1 MNTNPFMNVD
11 FSKFMD
17 MNRLLDWQKSF
28 SDMKLKGVDVEAM
41 MAAQRK
47 NLEAMA
53 QAQQLATEGMQAV
66 ARRQGELL
74 QQMMEGTSDAVRT
87 LMTAGNPE
95 DKAAKQAEVAKQVFE
110 RAIANMRE
118 LAELVAKS
126 NAETFEVMNKRVT
139 EGLDEIKAMIEKK
152 R

>member
-1 MNTNPFMNVD
+1 MNTNPFLNVD

-17 MNRLLDWQKSF
+17 MSRLLDWQKGF
-28 SDMKLKGVDVEAM
+28 GDMKMKGVDVEAL

-66 ARRQGELL
+66 ARRQAELL
-74 QQMMEGTSDAVRT
+74 QQMMEGANDAVRS
-87 LMTAGNPE
+87 LMVAGNPE
-95 DKAAKQAEVAKQVFE
+95 DKAAKQADLAKQVFE

-126 NAETFEVMNKRVT
+126 NSDTFEVMNKRVT